1 VAASGVVL
9 AGGRSRRMGTD
20 KALLVVDGQ
29 RLVDRSV
36 ARLQAVADDVVVASG
51 RRHISGL
58 AVPQVADRLRAPG
71 PLAGLVAG
79 LGAAAHPVVHV
90 LACDL
95 LHADPVLLAALAARW
110 RGEAAVVPSADGHPQ
125 PLHAVWSTA
134 AAPRL
139 ATLAEGGVRSV
150 VLAAERLGATV
161 LDETASAALA
171 GDPRW
176 ARNANRPE
184 DLAGDGGVSGPAGR
198 A

>member
-1 VAASGVVL
+1 
-9 AGGRSRRMGTD
+9 MGAD
-20 KALLVVDGQ
+20 KALLPVDGQ
-29 RLVDRSV
+29 RMVDRAV
-36 ARLQAVADDVVVASG
+36 ARLQLVADDVVVASG
-51 RRHISGL
+51 RRRIPDL

-79 LGAAAHPVVHV
+79 LSAAAHPLVHV

-95 LHADPVLLAALAARW
+95 LHADAVLLSALAAGW

-125 PLHAVWSTA
+125 PLHAVWAAA

-139 ATLAEGGVRSV
+139 AALAEGGVRSV

-161 LDETASAALA
+161 LDEATSASLA

-184 DLAGDGGVSGPAGR
+184 DLPGVGPLSGPAGP